1 MIALIAKIFAA
12 LNANRRPG
20 EVAAAFACG
29 MLLGILPAGN
39 LLWVGLFVVFFFFKM
54 HLATMLLTIAF
65 FKVWIGLTDPLLD
78 RLGLVILEQPA
89 LRPFFT
95 SVMNTPVL
103 PFLRIDNSLVTGGLA
118 AGIVLWVP
126 FFFLGLLIVRIYR
139 TTLRDK
145 IGSSRLARFFEK
157 TPILKKLTAAARK
170 AGRVYGG
177 WTG

>member
-39 LLWVGLFVVFFFFKM
+39 LLWIGLFVVFFFFKM

-65 FKVWIGLTDPLLD
+65 FKIWIGLTDPLLD
-78 RLGLVILEQPA
+78 RLGLLILESPA
-89 LRPFFT
+89 LGPFFT
-95 SVMNTPVL
+95 AVMNTPVL
-103 PFLRIDNSLVTGGLA
+103 PFLRLDYSLVTGGLA
-118 AGIVLWVP
+118 AGIILWIP
-126 FFFLGLLIVRIYR
+126 FFLLGRLLVRVYR
-139 TTLRDK
+139 TTLRNK
-145 IGSSRLARFFEK
+145 IASSRIARFFEK

-170 AGRVYGG
+170 AGQVYGG